1 MPVVDALTIPTGGM
15 GTTRERRVLD
25 WSLVDHKDYLFGSNQ
40 HQTQWVYGGSD
51 AEGRAVPEFELQ
63 TKVAKDE
70 DRVKRFMRG
79 EILEDGKET
88 AWELDEPGAEG
99 KHVWLHTFVRN
110 LDSGWT
116 AEQVSFCFYC
126 AIWVLTG

>member
-1 MPVVDALTIPTGGM
+1 MTVVDALTIPTGGM

-25 WSLVDHKDYLFGSNQ
+25 WSLVDHRDYLFGLNQ
-40 HQTQWVYGGSD
+40 HQTRWIYGERD
-51 AEGRAVPEFELQ
+51 AEGRAFPEFELQ
-63 TKVAKDE
+63 TKVAKDQE
-70 DRVKRFMRG
+70 RVKKFMRG

-88 AWELDEPGAEG
+88 AWDLDEPVEG

-116 AEQVSFCFYC
+116 AEQVSFCFYY